1 MVQEEKIHIVTVAT
15 KSKGYLPVLDQ
26 QVKENG
32 LILTKLAQDKEYKG
46 HYMKDL
52 EMMDYLRNVPKNDIV
67 IFLDGFDTLMLA
79 EPEEVIRKFKNFD
92 TKLLLSIENIGGLS
106 FIHDAVFERID
117 GHYLNS
123 GLYMGYA
130 GFMLKFLEDMYKDEY
145 DKKSNQKTWMRH
157 LNRLKTVNKLEGIK
171 FDTASDVFLNHSFS
185 TNNYPILKEKRII
198 LYDSKPCFI
207 QGNGREDMTYII
219 KATGHNQYD
228 LHRNE
233 YYYEKAKYN
242 TKAVFKTYPIISY
255 YVFLGII
262 LAFVFGFLTYRRY
275 RNYKSKYFYI

>member
-1 MVQEEKIHIVTVAT
+1 MLHIVTVAT
-15 KSKGYLPVLDQ
+15 KSKGYLPVLEQ
-26 QVKENG
+26 QVKEKNMV
-32 LILTKLAQDKEYKG
+32 LEKLAQNKEYKG

-52 EMMDYLRNVPKNDIV
+52 EMMDYLRTIPSEDIV
-67 IFLDGFDTLMLA
+67 IFVDGFDTLMLS
-79 EPEEVIRKFKNFD
+79 EPDEIIEKFKNFN

-106 FIHDAVFERID
+106 FIHDAVFEKIE

-130 GFMLKFLEDMYKDEY
+130 GFMLNFLDDMYKGDY
-145 DKKSNQKTWMRH
+145 DKNSNQKTWMKH
-157 LNRLKTVNKLEGIK
+157 LNRLKTVNKLDGIK
-171 FDTASDVFLNHSFS
+171 FDTASDVFLNHSFT
-185 TNNYPILKEKRII
+185 TNNYPILKNKRIL

-207 QGNGREDMTYII
+207 QGNGREDMSYII
-219 KATGHNQYD
+219 KATGHNKYD
-228 LHRNE
+228 IHRNE

-255 YVFLGII
+255 YIFLLII
-262 LAFVFGFLTYRRY
+262 LAFVLIFLFYRKY